1 MYYSTIT
8 IAVQEGFVLS
18 IKEVARLAGVS
29 PSTVS
34 RVINSGNTSA
44 ASPETQ
50 ERIWEAARQIG
61 YIPNQNARK
70 LRRPDSGAPMIAQR
84 IDCIFARV
92 VGTNVDYFFEQL
104 MHEVRTQLLIS
115 GYQLGSICTLEDFTA
130 LSPQAH
136 AAAALVLG
144 RVSDSQMELLK
155 SHYRHLVSISLQDRD
170 LPVDQVIS
178 RGYDAVVT
186 AVNHLYSLGHRQICY
201 LGEVDDEQR
210 YEGYLNAMSSIGIP
224 DPKNL
229 VVDAS
234 FSPASGYD
242 AAVELL
248 RRQVPF
254 TAILCANDMLA
265 LGVMKALNEHRLR
278 VPKDVSIVGINDKED
293 VRYLSPMLTAVN
305 IPIEEMGAHAAKL
318 LLDRIAGNHQ
328 LPVKMILPNKL
339 IVRESCGPART
350 IV

>member
-1 MYYSTIT
+1 M
-8 IAVQEGFVLS
+8 S

-70 LRRPDSGAPMIAQR
+70 LRRPDSSVPMIAQR
-84 IDCIFARV
+84 IDCIFARF

-104 MHEVRTQLLIS
+104 MHEVRTQLLIN
-115 GYQLGSICTLEDFTA
+115 GYQLGSICTLED
-130 LSPQAH
+130 LPSLPPHSH
-136 AAAALVLG
+136 ASAALILG
-144 RVSDSQMELLK
+144 RINNSQMQLLQAQYK
-155 SHYRHLVSISLQDRD
+155 HLVSISLQDMD

-178 RGYDAVVT
+178 RGYDAART
-186 AVNHLYSLGHRQICY
+186 AVNHLYALGHRHICY
-201 LGEVDDEQR
+201 LGEVDAEQR
-210 YEGYLNAMSSIGIP
+210 YEGYLDAMNAIGMTNP
-224 DPKNL
+224 NPL
-229 VVDAS
+229 VVDAT

-265 LGVMKALNEHRLR
+265 LGVIKALNEHKLR
-278 VPKDVSIVGINDKED
+278 VPRDVSIVGINDKED